1 LGNLARACT
10 AALSFFF
17 DSEARMLS
25 FRNALGSVGLL
36 ALVATFATPAC
47 GNDSSP
53 DGKSSSGAPAAGSAG
68 AANTGGMPS
77 GAGTG
82 LGGVSPGGASSN
94 GKGGTGGATSG
105 AGTLGGGA
113 TGGTPNGG
121 TPALAG
127 SAGTVATTGG
137 AAGSKTGGAGGAGTG
152 QGGGA
157 GNAVA
162 GAGASAGSGA
172 GSAGSGGAGGGIGA
186 GTLKII
192 SVGDSITRATCW
204 RAQLWKTLNTS
215 HSGHFDL
222 VGTLKSDNGCNV
234 SGYDQDNQGYSSSLL
249 TEVVAGVTNARTC
262 DPTCPTLSDFATAF
276 MTTKP
281 DVALIHYGTNDVWN
295 GNATNDITAG
305 YGELVDKLR
314 AANAGVKVLVAKI
327 IPMNV
332 PSSTCS
338 GCTCSACSTAIPALN
353 SAIDAWVATK
363 TSPESPVTAVDQFTG
378 FDATADTRD
387 GVHPNDSGSAK
398 MAAKWAAA
406 LETLF

>member
-1 LGNLARACT
+1 M
-10 AALSFFF
+10 S
-17 DSEARMLS
+17 S
-25 FRNALGSVGLL
+25 FRRALGSLSLIVL
-36 ALVATFATPAC
+36 AAGFLTPAC
-47 GNDSSP
+47 SKDSAP
-53 DGKSSSGAPAAGSAG
+53 DGKSASGAPSAGSVG
-68 AANTGGMPS
+68 VGNSGGNAN

-82 LGGVSPGGASSN
+82 QGGTSPGGA
-94 GKGGTGGATSG
+94 GKGGTGGATGG
-105 AGTLGGGA
+105 AGGA
-113 TGGTPNGG
+113 TGGMSTSGGTSALGGSAGSGAATNGG
-121 TPALAG
+121 TGATATGG
-127 SAGTVATTGG
+127 SGTSQGG
-137 AAGSKTGGAGGAGTG
+137 AAGS
-152 QGGGA
+152 
-157 GNAVA
+157 AVA
-162 GAGASAGSGA
+162 GAGNA
-172 GSAGSGGAGGGIGA
+172 SGGSGGGIGN

-204 RAQLWKTLNTS
+204 RAKLWQILNTS
-215 HSGHFDL
+215 HGGHFDL

-262 DPTCPTLSDFATAF
+262 DPSCPTLNDFATAF

-295 GNATNDITAG
+295 GKATSDITAG
-305 YGELVDKLR
+305 YGQLVDKLR
-314 AANAGVKVLVAKI
+314 AANPNVKVFVAKI

-332 PSSTCS
+332 TDSTCGGCSCS
-338 GCTCSACSTAIPALN
+338 GCPTAIPALN

-363 TSPESPVTAVDQFTG
+363 TSADSPVVAVDQFTG

-406 LETLF
+406 LEPLF